1 MTISHKQVVSI
12 TNRPSI
18 SDAMFHHLVRDPID
32 FHPVFCY
39 VKNLMCALTTRNSRH
54 KIQHRVHAAEQA
66 NCSLTAGCEVN
77 LNDIIYIPPIP
88 TDVIRRGDILGLVAY
103 MLEQRLGHRI
113 VFRGSGESLVNEYI
127 LTTSGAIYANKE
139 IGFDPKSD
147 RIQLTMVV
155 GQPATRR
162 LDARTEGAVYRY
174 FQVDCAHH
182 GWATG
187 GPIYAMLASR
197 LGSNSRSGS
206 SSASSMSSPSAHS
219 PPIPTTDA
227 RANDVTVRLL
237 SDEVDA
243 QVVDAQA
250 VDAQAVDAQVV
261 EVATTVVDA
270 IAAQIARCAEN
281 ANTPWAADQTTIDR
295 ILRENGVVM
304 LQVELFRLAC
314 PRAFLSDGRYPRLVE
329 QVGRRLTG
337 RLGLWC
343 RVLSLPVA
351 GTAMNCVL
359 CLELIPSE

>member
-1 MTISHKQVVSI
+1 
-12 TNRPSI
+12 
-18 SDAMFHHLVRDPID
+18 MFHHLVRDPIA

-54 KIQHRVHAAEQA
+54 KIQHRVHAAAAQV
-66 NCSLTAGCEVN
+66 NRSLTAGCEVN

-219 PPIPTTDA
+219 PDSSSPTTDA
-227 RANDVTVRLL
+227 RAIDVNTDVTLRLL
-237 SDEVDA
+237 SDDGDDVDA
-243 QVVDAQA
+243 HVVDDQA
-250 VDAQAVDAQVV
+250 V

-281 ANTPWAADQTTIDR
+281 ANTPWAADRTTIDR

-343 RVLSLPVA
+343 RVLSLPVV